1 MIIFI
6 LVVSMVAHAQFVP
19 MELLGFER
27 IAFLTD
33 EITSTNRGVHR
44 D

>member
-6 LVVSMVAHAQFVP
+6 LVVSMVAHAQFGP
-19 MELLGFER
+19 MKLLGFER
-27 IAFLTD
+27 IAYLTD